1 MASRA
6 KRRVGIFWDVENCS
20 VPAKIPARIVAARIK
35 TVIKNFGEIVTFNV
49 YGDSR
54 YSGLLD
60 KQEEL
65 REAGVCVIVTP
76 HKSKPQV
83 ADMRIIA
90 DIIAFALGNATPV
103 TVILIS
109 SDGDFAHAVSIIQ
122 EKGHAVWIISNTKAS
137 AKLVGI
143 ADGRMSWNYDV
154 LERAYEIPRNS
165 EAPQL
170 PDEDVQVLEDSQV
183 VNLCSNVE
191 QMATG
196 LGFAYPILP
205 RLSSSSS
212 FYASTITRTAPVQ
225 TFSLPSGE
233 IGYSAS
239 YSPLSIIT
247 STPCL
252 NTYGNLRR
260 ALPAPAP
267 APAPPWPAATV
278 PVPAPA
284 PALGPA
290 PRVRSSSPVPSTKR
304 VTAPTRF
311 HSKLEFNPLITLLR
325 QLRAT
330 DPQGTRKLR
339 CPEVATMLRRRDPS
353 IFRQYKKPRLYL
365 KKAVNAGILL
375 MFQEEGHAPVVSLHP
390 DYY

>member
-20 VPAKIPARIVAARIK
+20 VPSRIPARIVAARIK
-35 TVIKNFGEIVTFNV
+35 TIIKNFGEIVKFNV

-76 HKSKPQV
+76 HNSKPQV

-90 DIIAFALGNATPV
+90 DIIAFALGNTTPV

-165 EAPQL
+165 ETPQL
-170 PDEDVQVLEDSQV
+170 PDEDVQVLENSQV

-205 RLSSSSS
+205 RLSSSS
-212 FYASTITRTAPVQ
+212 FCASVITRTAPVQ

-252 NTYGNLRR
+252 NTYDNLRR
-260 ALPAPAP
+260 ALPAPS
-267 APAPPWPAATV
+267 PPRRAATV
-278 PVPAPA
+278 TTLAPAPA
-284 PALGPA
+284 PALGPP
-290 PRVRSSSPVPSTKR
+290 PRVRSPSPAPSTKR

-365 KKAVNAGILL
+365 KKALKAGILL
-375 MFQEEGHAPVVSLHP
+375 MFREEGHAPVVSLHP
-390 DYY
+390 DYC

>member
-35 TVIKNFGEIVTFNV
+35 TVIKNFGEIVKFNV

-90 DIIAFALGNATPV
+90 DIIAFALGNTTPV

-170 PDEDVQVLEDSQV
+170 PNEDIQVLEDSQV
-183 VNLCSNVE
+183 LNLCSNVD
-191 QMATG
+191 QMVTG

-205 RLSSSSS
+205 RQTSSSS
-212 FYASTITRTAPVQ
+212 FYASTAIRTAPVQ

-239 YSPLSIIT
+239 YSPYSIIT

-252 NTYGNLRR
+252 NTYGSLGRAKSAPPPPPPPPPLRP
-260 ALPAPAP
+260 AAAISMPAPAP
-267 APAPPWPAATV
+267 CPD
-278 PVPAPA
+278 
-284 PALGPA
+284 
-290 PRVRSSSPVPSTKR
+290 PRLLSPVPSSTR

-311 HSKLEFNPLITLLR
+311 HSMLEFNPLITLLR

-330 DPQGTRKLR
+330 DPQGTRKLGY
-339 CPEVATMLRRRDPS
+339 PEVATMLRRHDSS
-353 IFRQYKKPRLYL
+353 IFKQYKKPRLYL
-365 KKAVNAGILL
+365 KKALKAGILL
-375 MFQEEGHAPVVSLHP
+375 KSQEEGHAPFVSLHP